1 MTENGIDWA
10 NLDQGEEI
18 LWKGQPRLKS
28 ILPAVV
34 IGIPLSVVGVGLLI
48 IAGAYLHIT
57 NTSFLVTNQ
66 GLYKKTGVLSRSVQ
80 KIGFDKVQNIS
91 FSQGIFGSQFDYGN
105 IEIST
110 AGGQGV
116 EMRFNSIDNP
126 REVEN
131 IINRNLDHSSHS
143 ESETADRTNDQ
154 VVKELQEI
162 KEVLQSIDQKL

>member
-1 MTENGIDWA
+1 M
-10 NLDQGEEI
+10 
-18 LWKGQPRLKS
+18 KS
-28 ILPAVV
+28 ILPALVV
-34 IGIPLSVVGVGLLI
+34 GIPLSIVGIGLLI
-48 IAGAYLHIT
+48 ILGAYLHIK

-66 GLYKKTGVLSRSVQ
+66 GLYKKTGVVSRSVQ

-131 IINRNLDHSSHS
+131 IINRNLDHSSQS
-143 ESETADRTNDQ
+143 RSDSTAQRTNDQ

-162 KEVLQSIDQKL
+162 KEVLKSIDQKL